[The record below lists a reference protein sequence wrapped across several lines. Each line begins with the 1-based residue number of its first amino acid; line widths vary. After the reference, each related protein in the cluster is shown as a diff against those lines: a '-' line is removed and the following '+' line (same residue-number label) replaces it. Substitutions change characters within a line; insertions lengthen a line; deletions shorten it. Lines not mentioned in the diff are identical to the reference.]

1 MQQKRQY
8 TISDEAHEKLY
19 KIAKWEK
26 RTMSA
31 TVELLILEKYQSL
44 QNQYEELSTPKNRP

>member
-8 TISDEAHEKLY
+8 TLSTEAYEKLC
-19 KIAKWEK
+19 KVAKWEK

-31 TVELLILEKYQSL
+31 TVELLILEKYETL
-44 QNQYEELSTPKNRP
+44 KNQCEDLSIPKNRT